1 MRHLGLALCLLG
13 FASLGC
19 KGLVVNSVA
28 NSLGGD
34 GQLFASE
41 NDPELVREAI
51 PFGLKTLEGLL
62 EASPK
67 NEKLLLSLA
76 SGFTQYAY
84 AFVLQD
90 AQMLEDVQPALAKGK
105 YLRAK
110 TLLQRAWQYGFRGL
124 ELRHKGFQKSFQEDC
139 QAAMSQMERRDV
151 GLMYWTA
158 AALAAQIS
166 ISKDEMAVLAR
177 LPEAEALLSRAL
189 ELDEAYGDGALHE
202 LGMAYESRPESMGG
216 NRARAQAH
224 WDRVMAITQ
233 KGKIGPL
240 VSWAESFAVSAQDR
254 KEFNTL
260 LDQAIAFDVNAF
272 PRYRLVNILAQ
283 RRAHWLK
290 SRVEDLFLEE

>member
-1 MRHLGLALCLLG
+1 MRYLGIALCLLG

-19 KGLVVNSVA
+19 KGLVVNYVA
-28 NSLGGD
+28 DSLGGD

-41 NDPELVREAI
+41 NDPELVREAV

-62 EASPK
+62 EASPE
-67 NEKLLLSLA
+67 NEKLLLGLT

-90 AQMLEDVQPALAKGK
+90 AQMLEDAQPVLAREKR
-105 YLRAK
+105 LRAK
-110 TLLQRAWQYGFRGL
+110 SLLQRASQYGFRGL
-124 ELRHKGFQKSFQEDC
+124 EVRHKGFQNHFQRDR
-139 QAAMSQMERRDV
+139 QAALSQMERRDV
-151 GLMYWTA
+151 GLLYWTA

-177 LPEAEALLSRAL
+177 LPEVEALLKRAL
-189 ELDEAYGDGALHE
+189 ALDEAYGEGALHE
-202 LGMAYESRPESMGG
+202 LAMAYESRPESLGG
-216 NRARAQAH
+216 SRARAEFH

-254 KEFNTL
+254 KAFESL

-290 SRVEDLFLEE
+290 SRAEDLFLEE